1 MDFNKHPK
9 ETERLLESRLGEL
22 LDEIR
27 EKERCT
33 PTREECVQP
42 EAYCLMKYAS
52 SDGGIVEWL
61 WNSRDGVTPFCIL
74 AKDGKTELRHVE
86 WRRDKFRPNHR
97 LQPGDRY
104 FGPITRRAAKRY
116 ALERIE
122 SMDGTMYESK
132 GRDREILFEQLLE
145 EMLKD
150 ETPDILVFQG
160 DEEQK
165 QYEELKAEQS
175 NKVPGGLVEWVR
187 KKLVDAQE
195 AYEIS
200 HIHTCSAKHTPNR
213 DELMECVAHQKQMEG
228 RRDVYAE
235 LSAKLEGSSTAGASA
250 QELLDTLEGLVK
262 DEGWNSDVVLCYDDE
277 DGFWLASLERGSIH
291 VEEPKDLDDAKRG
304 SLAEAIKAAM
314 SSIGRPT

>member
-9 ETERLLESRLGEL
+9 ETERLLESRLEEL
-22 LDEIR
+22 RAGIK
-27 EKERCT
+27 EKEGRA
-33 PTREECVQP
+33 PTRGECTQP
-42 EAYCLMKYAS
+42 EAFCLMHYAS
-52 SDGGIVEWL
+52 RDGSVTEVL
-61 WNSRDGVTPFCIL
+61 WNSRDGVTPFCIT
-74 AKDGKTELRHVE
+74 AKDGKTELTHVD
-86 WRRDKFRPNHR
+86 WGADKFAPGHK
-97 LQPGDRY
+97 LMPGDRY
-104 FGPITRRAAKRY
+104 FGPLTRGAAEKY
-116 ALERIE
+116 ALARIE
-122 SMDGTMYESK
+122 SMDGTPYEVQ
-132 GRDREILFEQLLE
+132 GEERAYLFKQIVE

-228 RRDVYAE
+228 RRDVFAEVLNLIHGEELNLGIEKVFVIFAADVDESAYALDAYAVADSFE
-235 LSAKLEGSSTAGASA
+235 LAEEIA
-250 QELLDTLEGLVK
+250 EK
-262 DEGWNSDVVLCYDDE
+262 DEADGQIQEGWSIQPMKLSRRLDE
-277 DGFWLASLERGSIH
+277 
-291 VEEPKDLDDAKRG
+291 
-304 SLAEAIKAAM
+304 
-314 SSIGRPT
+314 